1 MLIKSQEN
9 KNLLENFNQYMVLER
24 SMSPNSVDAYKTDI
38 EKLIFFSEE
47 VLKINDLKLL
57 DINMLAQFLDWVMQI
72 GLCARTQ
79 ARILSAV
86 KTFYRFLLSDDQ
98 ISENPAELLQS
109 PKIGTKLPVVLTV
122 EEIDSIEASIDLSTN
137 EGERNRAIIE
147 TLYSCGLRVS
157 ELTDLKISDIYPQEG
172 FIKVT
177 GKGSKTRI
185 VPISNCAL
193 NYINNYLEK
202 MRNHLAINAE
212 NKDILFLNRRGR
224 KLTRIMIFY
233 IVKELTEKA
242 GITKN
247 ISPHTFR
254 HSFATHLVEGGAD
267 LRAVQE
273 MLGHESIQTTEIYT
287 HLDNEYLRDAI
298 VSFHPRG
305 KNNFNGQ
312 LTIDN

>member
-1 MLIKSQEN
+1 MPSSINNS
-9 KNLLENFNQYMVLER
+9 LLENFNQYMILER
-24 SMSPNSVDAYKTDI
+24 SMSPNSVEAYHSDI
-38 EKLIFFSEE
+38 DKLIYYTEE
-47 VLKINDLKLL
+47 VLKKDDIKTL
-57 DINMLAQFLDWVMQI
+57 DINMLSQFLEWIVGI

-79 ARILSAV
+79 ARILSAI
-86 KTFYRFLLSDDQ
+86 KTFYRYLLVSDQ
-98 ISENPAELLQS
+98 ITENPAELLQT
-109 PKIGTKLPVVLTV
+109 PKIGIKLPVVLTV
-122 EEIDSIEASIDLSTN
+122 EEIDAIEAAIDLSTN

-157 ELTDLKISDIYPQEG
+157 ELTDLKITDIFAQER

-185 VPISNCAL
+185 VPISQCAL
-193 NYINNYLEK
+193 KYIANYLEK

-233 IVKELTEKA
+233 IVKELSEKA
-242 GITKN
+242 GITKV

-287 HLDNEYLRDAI
+287 HLDSAYLRDTI
-298 VSFHPRG
+298 ISFHPRG
-305 KNNFNGQ
+305 KGSF
-312 LTIDN
+312 

>member
-1 MLIKSQEN
+1 MPSSINNS
-9 KNLLENFNQYMVLER
+9 LLENFNQYMILER
-24 SMSPNSVDAYKTDI
+24 SMSPNSVEAYHSDI
-38 EKLIFFSEE
+38 DKLIYYTEE
-47 VLKINDLKLL
+47 VLKKDDIKTL
-57 DINMLAQFLDWVMQI
+57 DINMLSQFLEWIVGI

-79 ARILSAV
+79 ARILSAI
-86 KTFYRFLLSDDQ
+86 KTFYRYLLVSDQ
-98 ISENPAELLQS
+98 ITENPAELLQT
-109 PKIGTKLPVVLTV
+109 PKIGIKLPVVLTV
-122 EEIDSIEASIDLSTN
+122 EEIDAIEAAIDLSTN

-157 ELTDLKISDIYPQEG
+157 ELTDLKITDIFAQEG

-185 VPISNCAL
+185 VPISQCAL
-193 NYINNYLEK
+193 KYIANYLEK

-233 IVKELTEKA
+233 IVKELSEKA
-242 GITKN
+242 GITKV

-287 HLDNEYLRDAI
+287 HLDSAYLRDTI
-298 VSFHPRG
+298 ISFHPRG
-305 KNNFNGQ
+305 KGSF
-312 LTIDN
+312 

>member
-1 MLIKSQEN
+1 MPSSINNS
-9 KNLLENFNQYMVLER
+9 LLENFNQYMILER
-24 SMSPNSVDAYKTDI
+24 SMSPNSVEAYHSDLD
-38 EKLIFFSEE
+38 KLIYYTEE
-47 VLKINDLKLL
+47 VLKKDDIKTL
-57 DINMLAQFLDWVMQI
+57 DINMLSQFLEWIVGI

-79 ARILSAV
+79 ARILSAI
-86 KTFYRFLLSDDQ
+86 KTFYRYLLVSDQ
-98 ISENPAELLQS
+98 ITENPAELLQT
-109 PKIGTKLPVVLTV
+109 PKIGIKLPVVLTV
-122 EEIDSIEASIDLSTN
+122 EEIDAIEAAIDLSTN

-157 ELTDLKISDIYPQEG
+157 ELTDLKITDIFAQEG

-185 VPISNCAL
+185 VPISQCAL
-193 NYINNYLEK
+193 KYIANYLEK

-233 IVKELTEKA
+233 IVKELSEKA
-242 GITKN
+242 GITKV

-287 HLDNEYLRDAI
+287 HLDSAYLRDTI
-298 VSFHPRG
+298 ISFHPRG
-305 KNNFNGQ
+305 KGSF
-312 LTIDN
+312 